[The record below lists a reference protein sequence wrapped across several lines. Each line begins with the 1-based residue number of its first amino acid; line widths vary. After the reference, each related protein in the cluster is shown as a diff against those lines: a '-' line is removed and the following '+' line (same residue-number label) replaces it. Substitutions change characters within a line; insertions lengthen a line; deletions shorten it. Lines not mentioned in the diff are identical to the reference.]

1 MNRHELRIRGE
12 RMGVRDPNRIDTGI
26 LLENVRLVGR
36 IARLEA
42 ALLQCLQ
49 LTDDPRI
56 ITIIDKALP

>member
-42 ALLQCLQ
+42 ELLAL
-49 LTDDPRI
+49 R
-56 ITIIDKALP
+56 KATPIRPEDV